1 MNLSLG
7 LTKEW
12 CIPPEQMLHLF
23 AGWKMFL
30 ETYKQA
36 YDPHI
41 LLFAWMNQIMQHEK
55 AKIKGTSAKPGKLE
69 RFDTSY
75 EKNGVSNI
83 LSEPLS
89 L

>member
-1 MNLSLG
+1 M
-7 LTKEW
+7 EDV
-12 CIPPEQMLHLF
+12 
-23 AGWKMFL
+23 L

-36 YDPHI
+36 YDPAYPVI
-41 LLFAWMNQIMQHEK
+41 CMDESNKQHEK

-83 LSEPLS
+83 FLSFEPLTANATS
-89 L
+89 MLLSVEQGWTGPNIYENL

>member
-1 MNLSLG
+1 M
-7 LTKEW
+7 EDV
-12 CIPPEQMLHLF
+12 
-23 AGWKMFL
+23 L

-36 YDPHI
+36 YDPAYPVI
-41 LLFAWMNQIMQHEK
+41 CMDESNKQHEK

-83 LSEPLS
+83 FLSFEPLTGKRYVNVAERRTRMDWANIYEN